1 MSIEPVLKILLIS
14 DSRPGHVSQSLGL
27 IKVIERIRPVEVTEL
42 VVSLRLKILRLLLRY
57 AINKNSQWRS
67 FLIEK
72 SYGFEIKDSSGF
84 HLIVSSGGD
93 TSFANTAEAYNRLD
107 PQIKDQVDSLYA
119 IHDFS
124 KTFGRNMSEEERKS
138 KQEKYPP
145 ARHPVIRTHPET
157 GERGIYTNQPFVSHI
172 EGISEEESRRL
183 LNCLQQ
189 AILDPS
195 VQCRIKW
202 AVNTI
207 VMWDNRIVQHQASND
222 FYPQTRHVERVT
234 IIGTKP
240 V

>member
-1 MSIEPVLKILLIS
+1 MNNLILLFHCIS
-14 DSRPGHVSQSLGL
+14 SYPTPTNQSNLNN
-27 IKVIERIRPVEVTEL
+27 I
-42 VVSLRLKILRLLLRY
+42 
-57 AINKNSQWRS
+57 S
-67 FLIEK
+67 FLANQFDCEVGLSDHSISNLASTLSIGLGAVAIEK
-72 SYGFEIKDSSGF
+72 HFNLDTKTKSVDECFSLLPKEFSS
-84 HLIVSSGGD
+84 LVRDCNEAWLAIGGKKFKR
-93 TSFANTAEAYNRLD
+93 SILEEKNKKY
-107 PQIKDQVDSLYA
+107 
-119 IHDFS
+119 
-124 KTFGRNMSEEERKS
+124 EERKS